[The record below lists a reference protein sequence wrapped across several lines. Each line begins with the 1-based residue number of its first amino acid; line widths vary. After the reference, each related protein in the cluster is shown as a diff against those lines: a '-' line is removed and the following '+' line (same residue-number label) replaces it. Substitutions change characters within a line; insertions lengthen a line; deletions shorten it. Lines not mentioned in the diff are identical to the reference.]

1 MNRRPDTATRAG
13 RLLALI
19 PMLKKGETIA
29 LAELA
34 AAVGCEPAQVA
45 ADLSTLS
52 MCGVPPFTPYDMIDL
67 MIDGDSVTVYAEAP
81 GIDRPLRLTLGEAR
95 ALGAALDAA
104 GYEDTAPLR
113 ERLRETASS
122 TVSLDELEHTVRA
135 SAGPGGMAETYA
147 TLAAAADTHE
157 KVHIHYFTGST
168 GNVSDRTVHPW
179 ALVNRLG
186 VWYLVA
192 LCEAVHEERV
202 FRLDRIFDAR
212 PTGEPFE
219 PPSLVP
225 LEVTPD
231 TDSLPVATVR
241 FAAGARLPDG
251 EAWPGATFET
261 ASDGTTLAAVPYQT
275 ESWIARRVM
284 AYLGDAEVIAPPEL
298 RAAVRQAAIDA
309 LEPIQ

>member
-1 MNRRPDTATRAG
+1 MARRLDNATRAG

-29 LAELA
+29 LSELA
-34 AAVGCEPAQVA
+34 AAAGCEPAQVA
-45 ADLSTLS
+45 ADLATLT

-67 MIDGDSVTVYAEAP
+67 VIEGDTVTVYAEAP
-81 GIDRPLRLTLGEAR
+81 GIDRPLRLTLAEAR

-104 GYEDTAPLR
+104 GYESESPLR
-113 ERLRETASS
+113 ERLRGSASS
-122 TVSLDELEHTVRA
+122 AISLEELAHTVRV
-135 SAGPGGMAETYA
+135 SAGPGGLAETYSI
-147 TLAAAADTHE
+147 LAEASEGHE
-157 KVHIHYFTGST
+157 KVRIHYFTGST
-168 GNVSDRTVHPW
+168 GNVSERTVQPW

-212 PTGEPFE
+212 PLGETFE

-225 LEVTPD
+225 FDVTPS
-231 TDSLPVATVR
+231 TETLPVATVR
-241 FAAGARLPDG
+241 FAAGVTPPDQQM
-251 EAWPGATFET
+251 WPGAALTHEP
-261 ASDGTTLAAVPYQT
+261 DGSTLVTVPYQA

-284 AYLGDAEVIAPPEL
+284 AYLGDAEVIGPPAL
-298 RAAVRQAAIDA
+298 RATVRQAARDA
-309 LEPIQ
+309 LESIM